1 MKKQLS
7 LSRDIAIKGST
18 QSLIEIIETS
28 RTKTNLQLSSPMFI
42 KPLLK
47 NKNKFSQSAASKKFH

>member
-1 MKKQLS
+1 MKKQFS

-28 RTKTNLQLSSPMFI
+28 RTKANL
-42 KPLLK
+42 
-47 NKNKFSQSAASKKFH
+47 